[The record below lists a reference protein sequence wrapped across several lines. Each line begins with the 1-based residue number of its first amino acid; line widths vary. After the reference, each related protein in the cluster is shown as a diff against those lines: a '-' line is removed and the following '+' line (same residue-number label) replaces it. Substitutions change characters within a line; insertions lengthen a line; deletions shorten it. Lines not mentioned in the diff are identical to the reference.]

1 MHSTIHDTLP
11 TTSVALL
18 NYVLTALAPDEP
30 YPYAGNTGLP
40 GGVESLENNVILVA
54 TPVAERLY
62 DDAVMRCAA
71 TRKRD
76 VVLVRHGFHPEIL
89 EPVRV
94 DVALHS
100 VTGPILVPDLSFYRD
115 ADGGLHLVPARPD
128 LFVGITRHGLEV
140 SMPAPWNSG
149 WERVTGLE
157 RAAAEIVRACRRTEQ
172 G

>member
-1 MHSTIHDTLP
+1 MHSTLHDTLP

-40 GGVESLENNVILVA
+40 GGVESLENNLIVVA

-62 DDAVMRCAA
+62 DGAVMRCAA

-89 EPVRV
+89 EPVRA

-100 VTGPILVPDLSFYRD
+100 VTGPILVPDLKI
-115 ADGGLHLVPARPD
+115 G
-128 LFVGITRHGLEV
+128 
-140 SMPAPWNSG
+140 
-149 WERVTGLE
+149 
-157 RAAAEIVRACRRTEQ
+157 RAHV
-172 G
+172 